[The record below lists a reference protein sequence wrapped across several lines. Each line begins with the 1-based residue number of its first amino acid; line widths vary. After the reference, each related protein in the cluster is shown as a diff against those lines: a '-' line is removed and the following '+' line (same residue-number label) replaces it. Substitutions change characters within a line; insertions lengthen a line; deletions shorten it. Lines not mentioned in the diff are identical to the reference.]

1 MAQQTQSQ
9 GQGRPVRGK
18 LVVLEGLDGSGKT
31 TQEGLLLQRLESE
44 GVPVRRIS
52 FPDYDSPSSTL
63 VKMYL
68 KGDFGSRPEDVNA
81 YAASLF
87 YSVDRYASYKQH
99 WEEDYLAG
107 KRILAARY
115 ATSNL
120 IHQMVKLPRQEW
132 DGYIEWLY
140 NLEFDRMGLPRPDG
154 VILLKMELAVSQR
167 LLSGRYQGNEG
178 KKDIH
183 ERDLDYLGRCAQA
196 ADYAA
201 RRLGWTV
208 ISCSSGEEPYPP
220 EQIAW
225 QVYQAYCRLTDLV
238 GN

>member
-1 MAQQTQSQ
+1 MAQQTRLQRQ
-9 GQGRPVRGK
+9 DRPVRGN

-31 TQEGLLLQRLESE
+31 TQEGLLLRRLESE
-44 GVPVRRIS
+44 GTQVRHIS
-52 FPDYDSPSSTL
+52 FPDYDSPSSAL

-68 KGDFGSRPEDVNA
+68 GGSFGSRPEDVNA

-99 WEEDYLAG
+99 WEADYLAG
-107 KRILAARY
+107 RRILAARY

-120 IHQMVKLPRQEW
+120 LHQMVKLPRQEW
-132 DGYIEWLY
+132 DSYMEWLY
-140 NLEFDRMGLPRPDG
+140 DLEFDRMGLPRPDG

-167 LLSGRYQGNEG
+167 LLSERYQGNEG

-201 RRLGWTV
+201 QRLGWTA
-208 ISCSSGEEPYPP
+208 ISCSDRENPYPP
-220 EQIAW
+220 EQIAQ
-225 QVYQAYCRLTDLV
+225 QVYESYCRLAGL
-238 GN
+238 GQP

>member
-1 MAQQTQSQ
+1 MAQQMQPE
-9 GQGRPVRGK
+9 GQNRPVRGN

-31 TQEGLLLQRLESE
+31 TQETLLLRRLERE

-52 FPDYDSPSSTL
+52 FPDYDSPSSAL

-68 KGDFGSRPEDVNA
+68 GGSFGSRPEDVNA

-87 YSVDRYASYKQH
+87 YAVDRYASYKQH
-99 WEEDYLAG
+99 WEQDYRG
-107 KRILAARY
+107 GGRILAARY

-120 IHQMVKLPRQEW
+120 LHQMVKLPRQEW
-132 DGYIEWLY
+132 DGYMEWLY
-140 NLEFDRMGLPRPDG
+140 DLEFGRMGLPRPDG

-167 LLSGRYQGNEG
+167 LLSLRYQGNEG

-183 ERDLDYLGRCAQA
+183 ERDLDYLDRCAQA

-201 RRLGWTV
+201 QRLGWTV
-208 ISCSSGEEPYPP
+208 ISCSNREEPYPP
-220 EQIAW
+220 EQIAR
-225 QVYQAYCRLTDLV
+225 QVYESYCRLAGL
-238 GN
+238 